1 MYTWGVHRLVA
12 LLLTAT
18 FTLPLLPVEAGRES
32 EGQLPACC
40 RRDGK
45 HGCGMQ
51 KAAATAAAQG
61 VWMKAKLAVCGQY
74 PSGKST
80 AATASATV
88 RGKDESFVPA
98 EVSGAAAAAQMEVLW
113 RISYSRYGQRR
124 GPPAG
129 GAV

>member
-1 MYTWGVHRLVA
+1 VHRLVA

-18 FTLPLLPVEAGRES
+18 FTLPLVPFDDGRES
-32 EGQLPACC
+32 EAQLPACC

-51 KAAATAAAQG
+51 KAAAAAAATQG

-80 AATASATV
+80 TATARATV
-88 RGKDESFVPA
+88 RGKDDSFVPA
-98 EVSGAAAAAQMEVLW
+98 AVSEAAATPQLEVLW
-113 RISYSRYGQRR
+113 RISYSRYAQRR

-129 GAV
+129 GEV